1 MSKRIYMSVFWVVL
15 GGVLVALEL
24 TGRIEEYWGSMGFA
38 MMVVGLIQIVRL
50 ARYQRDAEYR
60 EAVDVQ
66 NNDERNRFLANK
78 AWAWAGYWFVLIAA
92 VGTIVFKLLGRE
104 DLMML
109 SSGAVCLMLVLYWA
123 CYMVLKRKY

>member
-1 MSKRIYMSVFWVVL
+1 MGKRIYMSVFWVVL

-38 MMVVGLIQIVRL
+38 MMVVGLIQIVRF

-78 AWAWAGYWFVLIAA
+78 AWAWAGYWVVIICA
-92 VGTIVFKLLGRE
+92 VGTIVFKLMERE
-104 DLMML
+104 DLMMF
-109 SSGAVCLMLVLYWA
+109 SSGVVCLMLVLYWI

>member
-24 TGRIEEYWGSMGFA
+24 AGRIEEYWGSMGFA

-50 ARYQRDAEYR
+50 ARYKRDAEYR

-78 AWAWAGYWFVLIAA
+78 AWAWAGYWLVLICA

-104 DLMML
+104 DLMMF
-109 SSGAVCLMLVLYWA
+109 SSGVVCLMLVLYWV
-123 CYMVLKRKY
+123 CYTVLKRKY

>member
-1 MSKRIYMSVFWVVL
+1 MNKRIYMSVFWVVL
-15 GGVLVALEL
+15 GGVLIALEL

-50 ARYQRDAEYR
+50 ARYKRDAEYR

-78 AWAWAGYWFVLIAA
+78 AWAWAGYWFMLICA

-109 SSGAVCLMLVLYWA
+109 SSGAVCLMLVLYWL
-123 CYMVLKRKY
+123 CYLVLKRKY

>member
-50 ARYQRDAEYR
+50 ARYKRDAEYR

-78 AWAWAGYWFVLIAA
+78 AWAWAGYWLVLICA

-104 DLMML
+104 DLMMF
-109 SSGAVCLMLVLYWA
+109 SSGVVCLMLVLYWV
-123 CYMVLKRKY
+123 CYTVLKRKY

>member
-24 TGRIEEYWGSMGFA
+24 TRRIEEYWGSMGFA
-38 MMVVGLIQIVRL
+38 LVVVGLLQIVRFV
-50 ARYQRDAEYR
+50 RYQRNADYR
-60 EAVDVQ
+60 EKMDVE
-66 NNDERNRFLANK
+66 NKDERNRFLANK
-78 AWAWAGYWFVLIAA
+78 AWAWAGYWIVLICA

-104 DLMML
+104 DLMMF
-109 SSGAVCLMLVLYWA
+109 SSGVVCLMLVLYWV